1 MSKWQSRLSLRVRFE
16 RGAHILWIPASSV
29 NGSLCYAPSSIDFST
44 PLVLVP
50 VSWKERSLETISSLI
65 PRPLADTIRITPLTS
80 ETFPGWLSRQ
90 SARVRGWVGST
101 GFSAAANTFLLLP
114 SSKGPMERVLAG
126 IEADAGPWTFAFL
139 ASSLPAGSYVIDS
152 ELDANA
158 ASQAAVGWALAGY
171 AFDRYKKSE
180 AKRAKLVWPARADR
194 AMVKRT
200 VEAVYLVR
208 NLVNTP
214 AEDLGPAA
222 LGEAAKKVAQAHGAK
237 VSITSGEALLRKNYP
252 LIHAVGR
259 ASAYEPC
266 LIDLSWNGAP
276 RETTRGGSRRVKQ
289 IALVGKGVVFD
300 SGGLDIKPAP
310 GMKFMKKD
318 MGGGAHVL
326 ALAGMVM
333 DAKLPVRLRVL
344 VPAVENAI
352 AGNAFRPLDVLRSRK
367 GLTVE
372 IGNTDAE
379 GRLIL
384 CDAIA
389 DAVTDKP
396 DLLIDF
402 ATLTGAAR
410 IALGPDLPAY
420 FCNDDGIAS
429 RLESLSREEQ
439 DPVWRLPLFRP
450 YRKMLESPVADLNNA
465 PEGGLGG
472 AITAALFLA
481 EFVPPQVPWIHF
493 DVNAWNATGRPGRP
507 VGGEAVALRATYRL
521 IEEMARA

>member
-1 MSKWQSRLSLRVRFE
+1 M
-16 RGAHILWIPASSV
+16 
-29 NGSLCYAPSSIDFST
+29 
-44 PLVLVP
+44 
-50 VSWKERSLETISSLI
+50 ETISSLI
-65 PRPLADTIRITPLTS
+65 PRPLADTVRITPLTS
-80 ETFPGWLSRQ
+80 EAFPGWLSRQ
-90 SARVRGWVGST
+90 SARVRGWIGST
-101 GFSAAANTFLLLP
+101 GFSAAPNTYLLLP
-114 SSKGPMERVLAG
+114 SSKGPMDRVLAG
-126 IEADAGPWTFAFL
+126 IEPEGGPWTFSFL
-139 ASSLPAGSYVIDS
+139 AGALPAGSYVIDAD
-152 ELDANA
+152 LDARM
-158 ASQAAVGWALAGY
+158 ASQAALGWSLAGY
-171 AFDRYKKSE
+171 TFDRYKKTE
-180 AKRAKLVWPARADR
+180 TKRAKLVWPARADR

-200 VEAVYLVR
+200 VEAICLVR

-214 AEDLGPAA
+214 AEDLGPAELA
-222 LGEAAKKVAQAHGAK
+222 EAAKKIAQAHGAK
-237 VSITSGEALLRKNYP
+237 ISITSGDALLRKNYP

-259 ASAYEPC
+259 ASAHEPC

-276 RETTRGGSRRVKQ
+276 RETRKGGSGRIKQ

-300 SGGLDIKPAP
+300 SGGLDVKPAA
-310 GMKFMKKD
+310 GMKLMKKD

-326 ALAGMVM
+326 ALAGMIM

-352 AGNAFRPLDVLRSRK
+352 AGNAFRPLDILRSRK

-379 GRLIL
+379 GRLVL

-389 DAVTDKP
+389 DAVTDQP
-396 DLLIDF
+396 DLLVDF

-429 RLESLSREEQ
+429 QIEALAREEQ
-439 DPVWRLPLFRP
+439 DPIWRLPLFKP
-450 YRKMLESPVADLNNA
+450 YRKLLESPIADLNNS

-493 DVNAWNATGRPGRP
+493 DVNAWNNTGRPGRP

-521 IEEMARA
+521 IEEMARS